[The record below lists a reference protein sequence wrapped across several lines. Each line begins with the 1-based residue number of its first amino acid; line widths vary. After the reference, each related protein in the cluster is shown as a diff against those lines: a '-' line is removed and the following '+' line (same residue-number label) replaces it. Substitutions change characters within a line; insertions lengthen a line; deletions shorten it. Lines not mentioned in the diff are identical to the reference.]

1 VARALPTPI
10 RVAMIDDH
18 EIVRTGLKHILL
30 GDPDFLVVGEADDG
44 PSGVAMVD
52 ALRPDVVLLDVRLP
66 SMQGED
72 VCRLLAER
80 TPEAKILVLSA
91 FGEEELVYRCLVAG
105 ARGYVLKDIVHLD
118 LKQSLKAVA
127 RGEAVLDPRV
137 ASVVLE
143 RLRTGEQSPKHPL
156 TPHQFSVL
164 RLMAQGLSN
173 REIAERLFLSENT
186 VKGYVQDVL
195 RRLGA
200 RNRLE
205 AVMIA
210 NRQGWL

>member
-1 VARALPTPI
+1 MQQRALRI
-10 RVAMIDDH
+10 AIIDDH
-18 EIVRTGLKHILL
+18 EIVRSGLRHILE
-30 GDPDFLVVGEADDG
+30 GDPEFDVVGEAADG

-52 ALRPDVVLLDVRLP
+52 AVRPDVVIVDVRLP
-66 SMQGED
+66 SMQGDD
-72 VCRLLAER
+72 VCRLIRER
-80 TPEAKILVLSA
+80 VPGTRILVLSA
-91 FGEEELVYRCLVAG
+91 FGEDELVYRCLVAG
-105 ARGYVLKDIVHLD
+105 AQGYVLKDIVHFD

-137 ASVVLE
+137 ATVVVE
-143 RLRTGEQSPKHPL
+143 RLRHREAPGEFPL
-156 TPHQFSVL
+156 SPHQYSVL

-173 REIAERLFLSENT
+173 KLIAERLFLSENT
-186 VKGYVQDVL
+186 VKGYVQEVL

-210 NRQGWL
+210 NRRGWLT

>member
-1 VARALPTPI
+1 MSRAVPVPL

-18 EIVRTGLKHILL
+18 EIVRSGLKHILA
-30 GDPDFLVVGEADDG
+30 GDPEFEVVGEADDG

-52 ALRPDVVLLDVRLP
+52 AVRPHVVLLDVRLP
-66 SMQGED
+66 SMLGDD
-72 VCRLLAER
+72 VCRLLSER
-80 TPEAKILVLSA
+80 APEVNVLVLSA
-91 FGEEELVYRCLVAG
+91 FGEEELVYRCLLAG
-105 ARGYVLKDIVHLD
+105 ARGYVLKDIVHFD

-127 RGEAVLDPRV
+127 RGEAVIDPRV
-137 ASVVLE
+137 AALVLE
-143 RLRTGEQSPKHPL
+143 RLRRGDQPPKCPL
-156 TPHQFSVL
+156 TPHQLSVL

-210 NRQGWL
+210 NREGLL